1 MKIWIRDTFERAAS
15 TAAETVGALLVAD
28 QVTSAF
34 ALDWK
39 AVAGVAAL
47 SAFAAVLKSIAALKV
62 NNTVSPAS
70 LVPVKE

>member
-1 MKIWIRDTFERAAS
+1 MKLWFRDTLERAVS

-39 AVAGVAAL
+39 AVAGVASL
-47 SAFAAVLKSIAALKV
+47 SALATVLKSLAALKV

-70 LVPVKE
+70 LASVEE